1 VCECVGV
8 VCFIESVVSALSH
21 NIATSYNHVTLASLI
36 TQLTH
41 SPAGPV
47 MMTVVT
53 TKKAARVR
61 LAVSSILEW
70 GSGLPHGGRGYD
82 RPREEQQIVE
92 ERSNYALTRVRGNI
106 KGSKL
111 QSFIG

>member
-8 VCFIESVVSALSH
+8 LRCVFWEPVALSH
-21 NIATSYNHVTLASLI
+21 NIATNYTRHTALAAFSLI

-41 SPAGPV
+41 SPPGPV
-47 MMTVVT
+47 VMTVVT

-70 GSGLPHGGRGYD
+70 GSGLPHGGR
-82 RPREEQQIVE
+82 V
-92 ERSNYALTRVRGNI
+92 
-106 KGSKL
+106 
-111 QSFIG
+111 